1 MPIIGSEP
9 IQKNYYRLTIT
20 MGGGIVDNILVTPD
34 GLYSVYFI
42 KEGRYYNAT
51 GRIPKIVIDYCNP
64 NRSFILFDYSA
75 DRSACRERLYFSQVQ
90 LIKDVTPN
98 SAYKIA
104 VEHGFV
110 GTVEDWLESLHGDP
124 GKSAYD
130 IAVEC
135 GFTGTKEEWL
145 ETIKGPKGDDGRSA
159 YQIAVAHGYTGTEA
173 EWLESLKGKDGAPG
187 KDGLSA
193 YELAVQHGYTGT
205 EAEWLESLKGKD
217 GAPGKDG
224 QDGLSAYELAVQH
237 GYSGTE
243 EEWMA
248 SMGDVTPVYEKVVN
262 IERNY
267 LTWIVGME
275 PPAATALKNAMKD
288 PDAAKANMTKVTR
301 VTKA

>member
-1 MPIIGSEP
+1 MPIVGSEP

-42 KEGRYYNAT
+42 KDGRYYNAT
-51 GRIPKIVIDYCNP
+51 GRIPKIVVDYCNP
-64 NRSFILFDYSA
+64 QNSFILFDYSA
-75 DRSACRERLYFSQVQ
+75 DRSACRERLYFPQVQ

-110 GTVEDWLESLHGDP
+110 GTVEDWLTSLKGEP

-145 ETIKGPKGDDGRSA
+145 T
-159 YQIAVAHGYTGTEA
+159 
-173 EWLESLKGKDGAPG
+173 SLKGEPGQKGEPG
-187 KDGLSA
+187 KDGKSA
-193 YELAVQHGYTGT
+193 YEIAVDHGF
-205 EAEWLESLKGKD
+205 E
-217 GAPGKDG
+217 
-224 QDGLSAYELAVQH
+224 
-237 GYSGTE
+237 GTE
-243 EEWMA
+243 EEWLA
-248 SMGDVTPVYEKVVN
+248 SIGDTSDIYNRVVAVEKA
-262 IERNY
+262 I
-267 LTWIVGME
+267 TWIEGMV
-275 PPAATALKNAMKD
+275 PANETALVNSLND
-288 PDAAKANMTKVTR
+288 PVAAKSNITKVTR

>member
-1 MPIIGSEP
+1 MPIVGSEP

-42 KEGRYYNAT
+42 KDGRYYNAT
-51 GRIPKIVIDYCNP
+51 GRIPKIVVDYCNP
-64 NRSFILFDYSA
+64 QNSFILFDYSA
-75 DRSACRERLYFSQVQ
+75 DRSACRERLYFPQVQ

-110 GTVEDWLESLHGDP
+110 GTVEDWLASLKGEP

-145 ETIKGPKGDDGRSA
+145 T
-159 YQIAVAHGYTGTEA
+159 
-173 EWLESLKGKDGAPG
+173 SLKGEPGQKGEPG
-187 KDGLSA
+187 KDGKSA
-193 YELAVQHGYTGT
+193 YEIAVDHGF
-205 EAEWLESLKGKD
+205 E
-217 GAPGKDG
+217 
-224 QDGLSAYELAVQH
+224 
-237 GYSGTE
+237 GTE
-243 EEWMA
+243 EEWLA
-248 SMGDVTPVYEKVVN
+248 SIGDTSDIYNRVVAVEKA
-262 IERNY
+262 I
-267 LTWIVGME
+267 TWIEGMV
-275 PPAATALKNAMKD
+275 PANETALVNSLND
-288 PDAAKANMTKVTR
+288 PVAAKSNITKVTR

>member
-1 MPIIGSEP
+1 MPIVGSEP

-42 KEGRYYNAT
+42 KDGRYYNAT
-51 GRIPKIVIDYCNP
+51 GRIPKIVVDYCNP
-64 NRSFILFDYSA
+64 QNSFILFDYSA
-75 DRSACRERLYFSQVQ
+75 DRSACRERLYFPQVQ

-110 GTVEDWLESLHGDP
+110 GTVEDWLASLKGEP

-145 ETIKGPKGDDGRSA
+145 T
-159 YQIAVAHGYTGTEA
+159 
-173 EWLESLKGKDGAPG
+173 SLKGEPGQKGEPG
-187 KDGLSA
+187 KDGKSA
-193 YELAVQHGYTGT
+193 YEIAVDHGF
-205 EAEWLESLKGKD
+205 E
-217 GAPGKDG
+217 
-224 QDGLSAYELAVQH
+224 
-237 GYSGTE
+237 GTE
-243 EEWMA
+243 EEWLA
-248 SMGDVTPVYEKVVN
+248 SIGDTSDIYKRVVAVEKA
-262 IERNY
+262 I
-267 LTWIVGME
+267 TWIEGMV
-275 PPAATALKNAMKD
+275 PANETALVNSLND
-288 PDAAKANMTKVTR
+288 PVAAKSNITKVTR

>member
-1 MPIIGSEP
+1 MPIVGSEP

-42 KEGRYYNAT
+42 KDGRYYNAT
-51 GRIPKIVIDYCNP
+51 GRIPKIVVDYCNP
-64 NRSFILFDYSA
+64 QNSFILFDYSA
-75 DRSACRERLYFSQVQ
+75 DRSACRERLYFPQVQ

-110 GTVEDWLESLHGDP
+110 GTVEDWLTSLKGEP

-145 ETIKGPKGDDGRSA
+145 T
-159 YQIAVAHGYTGTEA
+159 
-173 EWLESLKGKDGAPG
+173 SLKGEPGQKGEPG
-187 KDGLSA
+187 KDGKSA
-193 YELAVQHGYTGT
+193 YEIAVDHGF
-205 EAEWLESLKGKD
+205 E
-217 GAPGKDG
+217 
-224 QDGLSAYELAVQH
+224 
-237 GYSGTE
+237 GTE
-243 EEWMA
+243 EEWLA
-248 SMGDVTPVYEKVVN
+248 SIGDTSDIYNRVVAVEKA
-262 IERNY
+262 I
-267 LTWIVGME
+267 TWIEGMV
-275 PPAATALKNAMKD
+275 PANETALVNSLND
-288 PDAAKANMTKVTR
+288 PVTAKSNITKITR

>member
-1 MPIIGSEP
+1 MPIVGSEP

-42 KEGRYYNAT
+42 KDGRYYNAT
-51 GRIPKIVIDYCNP
+51 GRIPKIVVDYCNP
-64 NRSFILFDYSA
+64 QNSFILFDYSA
-75 DRSACRERLYFSQVQ
+75 DRSACRERLYFPQVQ

-110 GTVEDWLESLHGDP
+110 GTVEDWLASLKGEP

-145 ETIKGPKGDDGRSA
+145 T
-159 YQIAVAHGYTGTEA
+159 T
-173 EWLESLKGKDGAPG
+173 LKGEPGKNGEPG
-187 KDGLSA
+187 KDGKSA
-193 YELAVQHGYTGT
+193 YEIAVDHGF
-205 EAEWLESLKGKD
+205 E
-217 GAPGKDG
+217 
-224 QDGLSAYELAVQH
+224 
-237 GYSGTE
+237 GTE
-243 EEWMA
+243 EEWLA
-248 SMGDVTPVYEKVVN
+248 SIGDTSDIYKRVVAVEKA
-262 IERNY
+262 I
-267 LTWIVGME
+267 TWIEGMV
-275 PPAATALKNAMKD
+275 PANETALVNSLND
-288 PDAAKANMTKVTR
+288 PVTAKSNITKITR

>member
-1 MPIIGSEP
+1 MPIVGSEP

-42 KEGRYYNAT
+42 KDGRYYNAT
-51 GRIPKIVIDYCNP
+51 GRIPKIVVDYCNP
-64 NRSFILFDYSA
+64 QNSFILFDYSA
-75 DRSACRERLYFSQVQ
+75 DRSACRERLYFPQVQ

-110 GTVEDWLESLHGDP
+110 GTVEDWLTSLKGEP

-145 ETIKGPKGDDGRSA
+145 T
-159 YQIAVAHGYTGTEA
+159 T
-173 EWLESLKGKDGAPG
+173 LKGEPGQKGEPG
-187 KDGLSA
+187 KDGKSA
-193 YELAVQHGYTGT
+193 YEIAVDHGF
-205 EAEWLESLKGKD
+205 E
-217 GAPGKDG
+217 
-224 QDGLSAYELAVQH
+224 
-237 GYSGTE
+237 GTE
-243 EEWMA
+243 EEWLA
-248 SMGDVTPVYEKVVN
+248 SIGDTSDIYNKVVA
-262 IERNY
+262 IEKAI
-267 LTWIVGME
+267 TWIEGMV
-275 PPAATALKNAMKD
+275 PANETALVNSLND
-288 PDAAKANMTKVTR
+288 PVAAKSNITKVTR

>member
-1 MPIIGSEP
+1 MPIVGSEP

-42 KEGRYYNAT
+42 KDGRYYNAT
-51 GRIPKIVIDYCNP
+51 GRIPKIVVDYCNP
-64 NRSFILFDYSA
+64 QNSFILFDYSA
-75 DRSACRERLYFSQVQ
+75 DRSACRERLYFPQVQ

-110 GTVEDWLESLHGDP
+110 GTVEDWLASLKGEP

-145 ETIKGPKGDDGRSA
+145 T
-159 YQIAVAHGYTGTEA
+159 T
-173 EWLESLKGKDGAPG
+173 LKGEPGKNGEPG
-187 KDGLSA
+187 KDGKSA
-193 YELAVQHGYTGT
+193 YEIAVDHGF
-205 EAEWLESLKGKD
+205 E
-217 GAPGKDG
+217 
-224 QDGLSAYELAVQH
+224 
-237 GYSGTE
+237 GTE
-243 EEWMA
+243 EEWLA
-248 SMGDVTPVYEKVVN
+248 SIGDTSDIYKRVVAVEKA
-262 IERNY
+262 I
-267 LTWIVGME
+267 TWIEGMV
-275 PPAATALKNAMKD
+275 PANETALVNSLND
-288 PDAAKANMTKVTR
+288 PVTAKSNITKVTR

>member
-1 MPIIGSEP
+1 MPIVGSEP

-42 KEGRYYNAT
+42 KDGRYYNAT
-51 GRIPKIVIDYCNP
+51 GRIPKIVVDYCNP
-64 NRSFILFDYSA
+64 QNSFILFDYSA
-75 DRSACRERLYFSQVQ
+75 DRSACRERLYFPQVQ

-110 GTVEDWLESLHGDP
+110 GTVEDWLASLKGEP

-145 ETIKGPKGDDGRSA
+145 T
-159 YQIAVAHGYTGTEA
+159 
-173 EWLESLKGKDGAPG
+173 SLKGEPGQKGEPG
-187 KDGLSA
+187 KDGKSA
-193 YELAVQHGYTGT
+193 YEIAVDHGF
-205 EAEWLESLKGKD
+205 E
-217 GAPGKDG
+217 
-224 QDGLSAYELAVQH
+224 
-237 GYSGTE
+237 GTE
-243 EEWMA
+243 EEWLA
-248 SMGDVTPVYEKVVN
+248 SIGDTSDIYNRVVAVEKA
-262 IERNY
+262 I
-267 LTWIVGME
+267 TWIEGMV
-275 PPAATALKNAMKD
+275 PANETALVNSLND
-288 PDAAKANMTKVTR
+288 PVTAKSNITKITR

>member
-1 MPIIGSEP
+1 MPIVGSEP

-42 KEGRYYNAT
+42 KDGRYYNAT
-51 GRIPKIVIDYCNP
+51 GRIPKIVVDYCNP
-64 NRSFILFDYSA
+64 QNSFILFDYSA
-75 DRSACRERLYFSQVQ
+75 DRSACRERLYFPQVQ

-110 GTVEDWLESLHGDP
+110 GTVEDWLASLKGEP

-145 ETIKGPKGDDGRSA
+145 T
-159 YQIAVAHGYTGTEA
+159 T
-173 EWLESLKGKDGAPG
+173 LKGEPGKNGEPG
-187 KDGLSA
+187 KDGKSA
-193 YELAVQHGYTGT
+193 YEIAVDHGF
-205 EAEWLESLKGKD
+205 E
-217 GAPGKDG
+217 
-224 QDGLSAYELAVQH
+224 
-237 GYSGTE
+237 GTE
-243 EEWMA
+243 EEWLA
-248 SMGDVTPVYEKVVN
+248 SIGDTSDIYNKVVA
-262 IERNY
+262 IEKAI
-267 LTWIVGME
+267 TWIEGMV
-275 PPAATALKNAMKD
+275 PANETALVNSLND
-288 PDAAKANMTKVTR
+288 PVTAKSNITKITR